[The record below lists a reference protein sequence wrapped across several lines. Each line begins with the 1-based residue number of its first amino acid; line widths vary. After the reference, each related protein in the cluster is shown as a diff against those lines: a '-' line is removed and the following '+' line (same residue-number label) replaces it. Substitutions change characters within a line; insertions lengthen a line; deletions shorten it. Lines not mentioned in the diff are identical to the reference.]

1 MSDSTVNDRLVD
13 LERQMAETQK
23 TVDELNDL
31 ATRLWQEVDLLKADL
46 KIIGRQVLD
55 LTEGQAEGPTTAT
68 KV

>member
-1 MSDSTVNDRLVD
+1 MTETTVNQRLVD
-13 LERQMAETQK
+13 LERQVAENQK

-55 LTEGQAEGPTTAT
+55 MTEGQAERPDTAT
-68 KV
+68 KA

>member
-1 MSDSTVNDRLVD
+1 MSDTAVNDRLVD
-13 LERQMAETQK
+13 LERQVAETQK

-55 LTEGQAEGPTTAT
+55 LTEGQAERPDTASQG
-68 KV
+68 